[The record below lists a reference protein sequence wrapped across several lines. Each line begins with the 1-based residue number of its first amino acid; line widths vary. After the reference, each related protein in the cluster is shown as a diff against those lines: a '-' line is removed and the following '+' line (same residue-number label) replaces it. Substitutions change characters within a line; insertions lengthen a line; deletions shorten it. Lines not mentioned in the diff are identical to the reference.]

1 MPSKFPKNFPCQDSV
16 RQADYLEIFESGED
30 LLAKTLRFSWLH
42 WLGCPRSPFLRY
54 HQKKNLRG
62 DCDVVV
68 VGVSRVPN
76 PQAAVETL
84 SQQPRCQRLGLLEA
98 GKFWIFLGGLR
109 WLAGKS
115 TMQMKMYFLLKM
127 WMFPMSCQFSGV
139 QCFTKTYPSWKLTA
153 HPWKWMVGRY
163 MNIWH
168 FLLRPGLFSGA
179 MLISVSVPCLV
190 SFFLN
195 FGSLHMKKILMNQ

>member
-1 MPSKFPKNFPCQDSV
+1 MCALFCVIFLKFCDVMLLLHFVVTLDALQVPPKLPLPRLCKTGGLLGDFRIWRGSLSK
-16 RQADYLEIFESGED
+16 D
-30 LLAKTLRFSWLH
+30 LKILLTPLIGL
-42 WLGCPRSPFLRY
+42 SPFPPIRY

-62 DCDVVV
+62 DCDVC
-68 VGVSRVPN
+68 GYWRFEGPN

-115 TMQMKMYFLLKM
+115 TMEMKMYFLLKM

-168 FLLRPGLFSGA
+168 FLLRPGLF
-179 MLISVSVPCLV
+179 
-190 SFFLN
+190 
-195 FGSLHMKKILMNQ
+195 